1 MRRGTLVLGL
11 LLALTACSVTVTVSL
26 PDQTLDLPGL
36 ADTGGKV
43 VYPKDGLSFSPPPV
57 DVVRGI
63 RVEGVL
69 EASEPLN
76 ITLEFYART
85 QDPSQDPAC
94 TAPTSPQGTG
104 VEPVIYLCSI
114 GPNDQKVGQV
124 DFRNNQ
130 QASFTLQGTKLAEGI
145 KAGRLWLGIKASGLP
160 STSLTLT
167 FRNMKAY
174 VTVGL

>member
-1 MRRGTLVLGL
+1 
-11 LLALTACSVTVTVSL
+11 
-26 PDQTLDLPGL
+26 
-36 ADTGGKV
+36 
-43 VYPKDGLSFSPPPV
+43 V

-76 ITLEFYART
+76 VTLEFYART

-94 TAPTSPQGTG
+94 QLPTLPLVPQGIG

-114 GPNDQKVGQV
+114 GPNDQKDQKVGQAT
-124 DFRNNQ
+124 FQNSQ

-160 STSLTLT
+160 STPLTLT